1 MATLDYLDQT
11 GSVSPG
17 FAGVPGYYG
26 QTFVAAGSNLSSI
39 EFGYNLLS
47 GTGTQADFSLIIA
60 KYTINAGGRFNPTQI
75 VWQSPLVTY
84 RDTVEGFETI
94 KVGTGGVSLDPN
106 GNYVLL
112 INSNAGSIRNDLGA
126 VQASGGGDNAFAEG
140 YFVFS
145 HDSRGTTARDFAGRW
160 FTDQTGET
168 FGDLAFRMVFAERPP
183 NTPPTATGDAVSLDE
198 NATSSNLWTTLLSND
213 TDADPGDSKTIV
225 AVGKSATS
233 GSVIFDAATQSL
245 RYVASGFDS
254 LKAGAVA
261 TDTFTYTMQDG
272 AGAQSTATVTVT
284 ITGQNDGPA
293 ATGISANAN
302 EDGPAVVLVAQFA
315 DPDQGD
321 AHTLAVDTA
330 GTKGLV
336 TNNGDGTF
344 SYSANGAFESLK
356 AGASATDTFTYTVTD
371 ASGATSTA
379 TASVTIT
386 GQNDGPVAKADTLTL
401 DEGATIENLGA
412 ALLSNDID
420 PDTGDTKSIVSVDT
434 SLTRGSLVFDAATQS
449 LRYVA
454 DADAFDLLKVN
465 ETATDTFTY
474 TMQDAAGVRSTAS
487 VSVTIKGVADG
498 RTVNGTN
505 RPDLINEFY
514 PNGTTS
520 GEDVV
525 YAGNGEDTV
534 YGLGGAD
541 ILYGANGNDAL
552 FGDDGIDWLY
562 GESGDDRLD
571 GGSGDDLLV
580 GGRGNDRMTGG
591 TGRDTF
597 AYRSSNG
604 EVSGSDLI
612 TDFTLNDRID
622 VDPVTSVRILSAGT
636 DTTGDGVADTV
647 LKIGQA
653 SVVLSGFTGWS
664 NDLLV

>member
-1 MATLDYLDQT
+1 
-11 GSVSPG
+11 
-17 FAGVPGYYG
+17 
-26 QTFVAAGSNLSSI
+26 
-39 EFGYNLLS
+39 
-47 GTGTQADFSLIIA
+47 
-60 KYTINAGGRFNPTQI
+60 
-75 VWQSPLVTY
+75 
-84 RDTVEGFETI
+84 
-94 KVGTGGVSLDPN
+94 
-106 GNYVLL
+106 
-112 INSNAGSIRNDLGA
+112 
-126 VQASGGGDNAFAEG
+126 
-140 YFVFS
+140 
-145 HDSRGTTARDFAGRW
+145 
-160 FTDQTGET
+160 
-168 FGDLAFRMVFAERPP
+168 
-183 NTPPTATGDAVSLDE
+183 
-198 NATSSNLWTTLLSND
+198 
-213 TDADPGDSKTIV
+213 
-225 AVGKSATS
+225 
-233 GSVIFDAATQSL
+233 
-245 RYVASGFDS
+245 
-254 LKAGAVA
+254 
-261 TDTFTYTMQDG
+261 
-272 AGAQSTATVTVT
+272 VT
-284 ITGQNDGPA
+284 ITGQNDRPA

-434 SLTRGSLVFDAATQS
+434 SLTRGSMVFDAATQS

-498 RTVNGTN
+498 RTVNGTS
-505 RPDLINEFY
+505 RPDLINESY

>member
-1 MATLDYLDQT
+1 M
-11 GSVSPG
+11 
-17 FAGVPGYYG
+17 
-26 QTFVAAGSNLSSI
+26 
-39 EFGYNLLS
+39 
-47 GTGTQADFSLIIA
+47 
-60 KYTINAGGRFNPTQI
+60 
-75 VWQSPLVTY
+75 
-84 RDTVEGFETI
+84 
-94 KVGTGGVSLDPN
+94 
-106 GNYVLL
+106 
-112 INSNAGSIRNDLGA
+112 
-126 VQASGGGDNAFAEG
+126 
-140 YFVFS
+140 
-145 HDSRGTTARDFAGRW
+145 
-160 FTDQTGET
+160 
-168 FGDLAFRMVFAERPP
+168 
-183 NTPPTATGDAVSLDE
+183 
-198 NATSSNLWTTLLSND
+198 
-213 TDADPGDSKTIV
+213 
-225 AVGKSATS
+225 
-233 GSVIFDAATQSL
+233 
-245 RYVASGFDS
+245 
-254 LKAGAVA
+254 
-261 TDTFTYTMQDG
+261 
-272 AGAQSTATVTVT
+272 T
-284 ITGQNDGPA
+284 ITGQNDRPA

-336 TNNGDGTF
+336 TNNGDGMF

-505 RPDLINEFY
+505 RPDLINESY